1 MLIVQ
6 RISVP
11 FGGGKGAKQQWIEF
25 EYHNLDRFTEIW
37 LSLDADE
44 VGREAAKEI
53 ANRLGEYRC
62 RLVSLPKKDIN
73 ECLQAGITQ
82 EEIIKYLETATY
94 FDPDELC
101 SAREFMQDTIQAF
114 YGKEQYLF
122 RSPWETL
129 NHQFSFRESELTI
142 LNGVNGHGKSE
153 ILGHMLCEAMRQG
166 ARACVA
172 SFELKPAIFLKRL
185 EKGSFTSYNK
195 VADPYKATVQLSK
208 SSGGTLER
216 GAFLAQLEILAKS
229 TLKFYIITPEYVYKS
244 ANIVGFDFARE
255 ARDGATLIKVN
266 VHLEEIRE
274 VSVQYEEE
282 EVTNPDDSRV
292 KDAGNKTRSTGFGKV
307 GESLG
312 ETMSDVKDAFSGDGS
327 FLSKLGGA
335 ADALANGM
343 KNVYGAASEA
353 IDGIDMSVNQMIGG
367 QQ

>member
-1 MLIVQ
+1 MFGMPDIPNWKGIPDAAINAG
-6 RISVP
+6 ISL
-11 FGGGKGAKQQWIEF
+11 GGGALINTLFGNYWGIFNEF
-25 EYHNLDRFTEIW
+25 GVPLLLADNV
-37 LSLDADE
+37 LSL
-44 VGREAAKEI
+44 
-53 ANRLGEYRC
+53 
-62 RLVSLPKKDIN
+62 
-73 ECLQAGITQ
+73 
-82 EEIIKYLETATY
+82 
-94 FDPDELC
+94 
-101 SAREFMQDTIQAF
+101 
-114 YGKEQYLF
+114 QYQNQS
-122 RSPWETL
+122 RV
-129 NHQFSFRESELTI
+129 
-142 LNGVNGHGKSE
+142 VNAP
-153 ILGHMLCEAMRQG
+153 I
-166 ARACVA
+166 
-172 SFELKPAIFLKRL
+172 

-292 KDAGNKTRSTGFGKV
+292 KDAGNKTQSTGFGKV
-307 GESLG
+307 GETLG
-312 ETMSDVKDAFSGDGS
+312 ETISDVKDAFSGDGS

-343 KNVYGAASEA
+343 KNVYGATSEA